1 MSRKF
6 IHRFAEKS
14 KNVLTRQN
22 AHATIFAG
30 KLTKRNNMKHHNN
43 TNVTR
48 FRILASATLLLVAS
62 AMQAFVPQSAH
73 AAPMGARSLTLQTGL
88 GGDLGSLAGGT
99 VVHKFDFV
107 VGTPAAS
114 IGSIRF
120 LYCTDAGE
128 GTEAYPCTAPTGL
141 DTTNVT
147 LDAEGANATG
157 FTESSPTTNSV
168 LLTRAAS
175 AAPSGAALSYTL
187 GEIDNPTTENYSFYV
202 RIFTYPTL
210 NGTGAATDIGAVAAS
225 TTRAIVLNGYMPESL
240 VFCAGSKIEE
250 NGTTNLPD
258 CSTAATGTIY
268 FNQVFS
274 PEDTAYAVSQMA
286 ASTNA
291 GSGYAITVNGPTL
304 TSGGNTINAM
314 ATAAQSQLG
323 VSQFGMNLVLNDGTA
338 FGNTAPN
345 IAAYDNDRDA
355 SAITADVGS
364 ADIDRASDAVDFK
377 GQATPVGDY
386 GTAGLFTFNS
396 GDVVA
401 NSAYDGTTNTTLGP
415 TQGQIYTVS
424 YIANVP
430 GNQPAGGYSTTLLYI
445 CTPTF

>member
-1 MSRKF
+1 MKV
-6 IHRFAEKS
+6 IHRFTKKS

-22 AHATIFAG
+22 AHGTISAD
-30 KLTKRNNMKHHNN
+30 KLTKRNNMKHHND
-43 TNVTR
+43 TNVNR
-48 FRILASATLLLVAS
+48 FRVLAPATLLLVAS
-62 AMQAFVPQSAH
+62 ALQAFVPQSAQ
-73 AAPMGARSLTLQTGL
+73 AAPMGARSLTLQTGS

-99 VVHKFDFV
+99 VAHKFDFV

-128 GTEAYPCTAPTGL
+128 GTETYPCTPPTGL
-141 DTTNVT
+141 DTSGVT
-147 LDAEGANATG
+147 LDAEGVNATG
-157 FTESSPTTNSV
+157 FSASHPTTNSV
-168 LLTRAAS
+168 LLTRASSS
-175 AAPSGAALSYTL
+175 APTAADLSYTL
-187 GEIDNPTTENYSFYV
+187 GDILNPSPENYSFYV
-202 RIFTYPTL
+202 RIFTYTSTD
-210 NGTGAATDIGAVAAS
+210 GTGSATDIGAVAAS
-225 TTRAIVLNGYMPESL
+225 TARAIVLNGYMPESL
-240 VFCAGSKIEE
+240 VFCAGATIDI
-250 NGTTNLPD
+250 NGTTLLPE
-258 CSTAATGTIY
+258 CSTASAGTVY

-274 PEDTAYAVSQMA
+274 PEDTSYAVSQMA

-304 TSGGNTINAM
+304 TSGSNTIAAM
-314 ATAAQSQLG
+314 ATAAQSLQG
-323 VSQFGMNLVLNDGTA
+323 VAQFGLNLAINDGTA

-345 IAAYDNDRDA
+345 ILPYDNDRDGG
-355 SAITADVGS
+355 TTPTVGS
-364 ADIDRASDAVDFK
+364 NTENINPLSDGVDFK
-377 GQATPVGDY
+377 GQAFPVADY

-415 TQGQIYTVS
+415 TQGQRYTVS

-430 GNQPAGGYSTTLLYI
+430 GNQPAGGYTTTLLYI